1 MYMVEVGKA
10 IWTEEAQLALVESKK
25 YTEQVEQTAFQNT
38 LKVLEAFRQ
47 HQVSEVHFTTTT
59 GYGYSDMGREKLDE
73 VWATVFGAESALVRH
88 QFVSGTHALSTALF
102 GSLRPGDLLLSV
114 TGTPYDTMQT
124 VIGYSSPSVGSL
136 HEWGVGYEEI
146 SLTEDGDFEWEL
158 IRNALVREKKPR
170 VVLIQRSRGYS
181 NRKALM
187 VKQIGELCEFVHR
200 HSPDTVCFVDNCY
213 GEFVEL
219 LEPTQVGADLIAGSL
234 IKNPGGGLAPTGG
247 YICGRADLV
256 EAASYAMTAPGLG
269 NEMGSSNLEQRLYF
283 QGLFQAPHVVSQAIQ
298 SSIFASILFR
308 NAGFLVNPLPE
319 EVRSDII
326 QSIFL
331 ENSEK
336 VIAFCQGIQ
345 AYSPINSHVMPI
357 PSGLPGY
364 ADEVIMAAGTFVQG
378 ASIEISADAPMREPY
393 SVFLQGG
400 VVFSHSVWALLS
412 ALERV
417 RSSVGNRKG
426 SVVK

>member
-1 MYMVEVGKA
+1 MSEIGTAV
-10 IWTEEAQLALVESKK
+10 WSEEAQLALEESKK
-25 YTEQVEQTAFQNT
+25 YTERVEQIAFQNT
-38 LKVLEAFRQ
+38 LKVLEAFRK
-47 HQVSEVHFTTTT
+47 HQVSEVHFSTTT

-73 VWATVFGAESALVRH
+73 VWAAVFGAESALVRH

-102 GSLRPGDLLLSV
+102 GSLRPGDILLSL
-114 TGTPYDTMQT
+114 TGAPYDTIQT
-124 VIGYSSPSVGSL
+124 VIGYSSPSAGSL
-136 HEWGVGYEEI
+136 HEWGIVYDEI
-146 SLTEDGDFEWEL
+146 PLTDEGDFEWDL
-158 IRNALVREKKPR
+158 IRASLAREKKPR
-170 VVLIQRSRGYS
+170 IALIQRSRGYS
-181 NRKALM
+181 NRKTLRM
-187 VKQIGELCEFVHR
+187 SQIGDLCEFVHK
-200 HSPDTVCFVDNCY
+200 HSPDTICFIDNCY

-219 LEPTQVGADLIAGSL
+219 MEPNQVGADLIAGSL

-256 EAASYAMTAPGLG
+256 EAAAYAMTAPGLG
-269 NEMGSSNLEQRLYF
+269 NEMGSTNLEQRLYF
-283 QGLFQAPHVVSQAIQ
+283 QGLFQAPHAVSQAIQ

-319 EVRSDII
+319 EIRSDII

-331 ENSEK
+331 ESPKK
-336 VIAFCQGIQ
+336 VIAFCQGLQ
-345 AYSPINSHVMPI
+345 AYSPINSHVTPI

-364 ADEVIMAAGTFVQG
+364 VDQVIMAAGTFIQG

-412 ALERV
+412 ALKRV
-417 RSSVGNRKG
+417 QGIVS
-426 SVVK
+426 

>member
-1 MYMVEVGKA
+1 MIKAGKA
-10 IWTEEAQLALVESKK
+10 IWTKEAQIALEESKK
-25 YTEQVEQTAFQNT
+25 YAERVEQIAFQNT

-47 HQVSEVHFTTTT
+47 HQVSEVHFSTTT
-59 GYGYSDMGREKLDE
+59 GYGYSDMGREKLDQ
-73 VWATVFGAESALVRH
+73 VWATVFGAEAALVRH

-102 GSLRPGDLLLSV
+102 GSLRPGDILLSV

-136 HEWGVGYEEI
+136 REWGVGYEEI
-146 SLTEDGDFEWEL
+146 PLTAEGDFEWDL
-158 IRNALVREKKPR
+158 IGDALARDQKPR
-170 VVLIQRSRGYS
+170 MVLIQRSRGYS
-181 NRKALM
+181 NRKALT
-187 VKQIGELCEFVHR
+187 VSQIGDLCEFIHR
-200 HSPDTVCFVDNCY
+200 HSPDTICFVDNCY
-213 GEFVEL
+213 GEFVDL
-219 LEPTQVGADLIAGSL
+219 IEPTQVGADLMAGSL

-247 YICGRADLV
+247 YVCGRADLV

-298 SSIFASILFR
+298 SGIFASVLFQK
-308 NAGFLVNPLPE
+308 AGFLVDPLPE

-331 ENSEK
+331 EGPQK
-336 VIAFCQGIQ
+336 VIAFCQGLQ

-364 ADEVIMAAGTFVQG
+364 SDEVIMAAGTFIQG

-417 RSSVGNRKG
+417 RGDVGNSRN